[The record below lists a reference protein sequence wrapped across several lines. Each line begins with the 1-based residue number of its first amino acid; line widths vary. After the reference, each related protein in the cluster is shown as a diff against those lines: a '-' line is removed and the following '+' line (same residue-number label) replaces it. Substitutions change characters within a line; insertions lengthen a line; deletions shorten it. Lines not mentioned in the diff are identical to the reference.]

1 VTTYGEALLA
11 ADRKRLKR
19 TAAIGL
25 RQDRLSQGQC
35 GQPPT
40 TPPTVAD
47 VENHQIIEILPTRNH
62 AGMARW
68 LDKQPEAWKQR
79 IAFGAL
85 DLSATYAVYSD
96 RLAKSSLSTCSPWR
110 IAVSTWCDVESRPSV
125 PFGATRPATRAIGLR
140 PSSSW
145 DDERLD

>member
-1 VTTYGEALLA
+1 
-11 ADRKRLKR
+11 
-19 TAAIGL
+19 
-25 RQDRLSQGQC
+25 
-35 GQPPT
+35 
-40 TPPTVAD
+40 VAD

-68 LDKQPEAWKQR
+68 LDKQPEASKQR

-85 DLSATYAVYSD
+85 DMSATYAVYSD
-96 RLAKSSLSTCSPWR
+96 RLAKSSTLSSCSPSR
-110 IAVSTWCDVESRPSV
+110 IAFSTWCDVESRPSV
-125 PFGATRPATRAIGLR
+125 PFGATRPATRAIGPR